1 MKNCAMK
8 KIFITG
14 LNGLLATNL
23 SNDLLENG
31 FSVKALIR
39 DKLKFKG
46 HVHKN
51 LELIQG
57 DLFDDLT
64 QHLNNIDIVIHA
76 AAITNQNLINYSDY
90 CKTNC
95 NATIQ
100 LFNTAI
106 ECHVKKF
113 IFISTSSTLGYGS
126 INDLGNEQQKI
137 RFPFDNSLYTKSK
150 LEAENYLLQNTDK
163 TEVIIIN
170 PSFMLGAYDSKP
182 SSGKIILMAWKKKI
196 IFYPSGGKN
205 FVHVKDASAGIINS
219 MEKGKNG
226 EKYLIANENLTY
238 AEFFKKLNHITNQ
251 NPIMIKIPK
260 PFLITLGY
268 FGDFLRLL
276 HIKTSFSSVNMK
288 ILCVNNFYSNHKSVT
303 ALHVKYQAVDIAIKD
318 AVDYFQK

>member
-1 MKNCAMK
+1 MK

-31 FSVKALIR
+31 FLVKGLIR
-39 DKLKFKG
+39 NKLKFKG
-46 HVHKN
+46 HNHKN
-51 LELIQG
+51 LALIQG

-64 QHLNNIDIVIHA
+64 PHLNGIDIVIHA
-76 AAITNQNLINYSDY
+76 AAETNQNLINYADY

-95 NATIQ
+95 NTTIQ
-100 LFNTAI
+100 LLNTAI

-113 IFISTSSTLGYGS
+113 IYISTSSTLGYGS
-126 INDLGNEQQKI
+126 INNLGTEQQKI
-137 RFPFDNSLYTKSK
+137 RFPFNNSLYTKSK

-163 TEVIIIN
+163 IEVIIIN

-196 IFYPSGGKN
+196 VFYPSGGKN
-205 FVHVKDASAGIINS
+205 FVHVKDACAGIINS
-219 MEKGKNG
+219 LEKGKNG

-238 AEFFKKLNHITNQ
+238 AEFFKKLNHLTNQ

-260 PFLITLGY
+260 QLLITLGY

-276 HIKTSFSSVNMK
+276 HIKTSISSINMK
-288 ILCVNNFYSNHKSVT
+288 ILCVKNFYSNDKSIT
-303 ALHVKYQAVDIAIKD
+303 ALNIKYQPVDFAIKD
-318 AVDYFQK
+318 AIDYFQK